1 MRYFN
6 QPRKARIEIVPM
18 IDIMFFLL
26 VFFVMITLRMIPATG
41 IASQLPSSRTAE
53 QIPHPNILVTLKEDG
68 SVRMNDKTV
77 SLNDLTRQIAAGDA
91 AKTSVTIAGAATASV
106 QQLMAV
112 IDACRT
118 GGVTQISLAA
128 NKAKP

>member
-1 MRYFN
+1 VRYLD

-41 IASQLPSSRTAE
+41 IASQLPHSGTAE
-53 QIPHPNILVTLKEDG
+53 QMPHPDKIVTLQQDG
-68 SVRMNDKTV
+68 SVLLDSQPVT
-77 SLNDLTRQIAAGDA
+77 LEELTHQLAAGDVD
-91 AKTSVTIAGAATASV
+91 KTAVTIAGAATASV

-118 GGVTQISLAA
+118 AGVTQIGLAA
-128 NKAKP
+128 KTEP

>member
-1 MRYFN
+1 MRYFD

-41 IASQLPSSRTAE
+41 IASQLPSSGTAE
-53 QIPHPNILVTLKEDG
+53 QMPRPDVIVTLKEDG
-68 SVRMNDKTV
+68 SVLMDDRAV
-77 SLNDLTRQIAAGDA
+77 LLEDLTRQLAAGDV
-91 AKTSVTIAGAATASV
+91 AKTSVTIAGAAAASV

-112 IDACRT
+112 IDACRRA
-118 GGVTQISLAA
+118 GVTQIGLAA
-128 NKAKP
+128 NTAEP